1 MLKQKVKP
9 QRQLLKKAPNNESWL
24 IVGLGNPGP
33 DYQSNRH
40 NVGQMAL
47 DALAARQ
54 SLSFKSH
61 KSHALLT
68 QMRLP
73 DGQTILLAKST
84 GYMNLSGG
92 PVAALAKFYSIE
104 TDRIIVIHDELDL
117 DYGDIRKKFDG
128 GHAGH
133 NGLRDISAKCGTNY
147 SRVRIGI
154 GRPAGQMPVANFVLQ
169 NFSTVEAKELPVLLE
184 IAADKAL
191 EVIEEN

>member
-1 MLKQKVKP
+1 
-9 QRQLLKKAPNNESWL
+9 
-24 IVGLGNPGP
+24 
-33 DYQSNRH
+33 
-40 NVGQMAL
+40 
-47 DALAARQ
+47 
-54 SLSFKSH
+54 
-61 KSHALLT
+61 
-68 QMRLP
+68 MRLP

>member
-1 MLKQKVKP
+1 
-9 QRQLLKKAPNNESWL
+9 
-24 IVGLGNPGP
+24 
-33 DYQSNRH
+33 
-40 NVGQMAL
+40 
-47 DALAARQ
+47 
-54 SLSFKSH
+54 
-61 KSHALLT
+61 
-68 QMRLP
+68 
-73 DGQTILLAKST
+73 
-84 GYMNLSGG
+84 MNLSGG

>member
-54 SLSFKSH
+54 SLSFKAH
-61 KSHALLT
+61 KSHALRA